1 MALTPQDKARR
12 IAAAQKFEHAAN
24 FPAAIAAYKQ
34 LIKEDPNDAG
44 LYYMLSAAQL
54 ASLEV
59 SDALRSIR
67 QAIKRNDKVPDFFA
81 LQAIILRASHRVD
94 DAIEAVD
101 RGLALEPNNL
111 SAIAAKG
118 DLLYIRGDLEEGIAL
133 MEPAFHQGCTNPQY
147 LATLGRLLVAAKR
160 SDDAIPVLK
169 RALLGQSDNDQQL
182 AWPHMQLGQ
191 IYEKQ
196 GDYEQAWEH
205 YEKANRYRGT
215 LFQPALHMASV
226 KENIAYW
233 SADRLARLPRA
244 RNRKAE
250 QLVFIV
256 GMPRSGTSLIE
267 QILAS
272 HPDVYGGG
280 ELNHV
285 AIAARDLLTPT
296 LKEPSIGAR
305 LDALRQPV
313 VDRISRS
320 VHKQMVAPC
329 PHAKRFTDK
338 MPQNFRH
345 LGLIELLFPQA
356 KIIQTKRDPRDICM
370 SCFTHLFGGGNNQPF
385 AGNLTHLGIYYKTYE
400 QLMDH
405 WKSVLSLPIL
415 EVEYEKMVDDL
426 EGYARR
432 IIEHVGLPWND
443 ACLRFYETKRDVI
456 TESTDQVRKPI
467 YASSIGRW
475 KRFERHLGPLLA
487 ALGMDESTN
496 GPSDN

>member
-1 MALTPQDKARR
+1 MTPSNQDKARR

-24 FPAAIAAYKQ
+24 YPAAIAAYKQ
-34 LIKEDPNDAG
+34 LVKAYPKDAG
-44 LYYMLSAAQL
+44 LYYMLAGAEL
-54 ASLEV
+54 AGMEV
-59 SDALRSIR
+59 HDALRSIR
-67 QAIKRNDKVPDFFA
+67 QAIKLNDHVPDFFA

-94 DAIEAVD
+94 DALEAVD
-101 RGLALEPNNL
+101 RGLALEPDNL
-111 SAIAAKG
+111 SAVAAKG
-118 DLLYIRGDLEEGIAL
+118 DLLYVRGDLTEGIAL

-147 LATLGRLLVAAKR
+147 LATLARLLVADKR
-160 SDDAIPVLK
+160 TDDAIPVLE
-169 RALLGQSDNDQQL
+169 RAIMGNAENEQQL

-191 IYEKQ
+191 IYEKR
-196 GDYEQAWEH
+196 GEYEKAWEH
-205 YEKANRYRGT
+205 YEKANRYRST
-215 LFQPALHMASV
+215 LFQPALHVASV
-226 KENIAYW
+226 KENIECW
-233 SADRLARLPRA
+233 SAQRLKRLPRA
-244 RNRKAE
+244 RNRKAQ

-280 ELNHV
+280 ELNFV
-285 AIAARDLLTPT
+285 AMAARDILLPT

-313 VDRISRS
+313 IDRISRV

-329 PHAKRFTDK
+329 PHAKRVTDK

-356 KIIQTKRDPRDICM
+356 TIIQTKRDPKDICM

-385 AGNLTHLGIYYKTYE
+385 AGNLNHLGVYYRTYE
-400 QLMDH
+400 QLMEH

-415 EVEYEKMVDDL
+415 EVEYEKMVEDL
-426 EGYARR
+426 EGYARQ
-432 IIEHVGLPWND
+432 IIDHVGLRWDD

-467 YASSIGRW
+467 YSSSIGRW
-475 KRFERHLGPLLA
+475 RRFESHLGPLFESLA
-487 ALGMDESTN
+487 YGDSSGRE
-496 GPSDN
+496 